1 MDRFIVLL
9 VSSVLDFFPYL
20 KSSMDRFIVFSNMN
34 SVIGGYNLKS
44 SMDRFIE
51 RRLLMIV
58 LSTEI

>member
-1 MDRFIVLL
+1 
-9 VSSVLDFFPYL
+9 
-20 KSSMDRFIVFSNMN
+20 MDRFIVFSNMN